1 MIRIKIKSVNYFEIH
16 NINRYMLY
24 VDFIF
29 INFFFN
35 NFFILKK
42 FINNI

>member
-35 NFFILKK
+35 
-42 FINNI
+42 FINFLFHLIKD